1 LANQTWAPER
11 FRTVRLIRTT
21 DSDYRCPRAIPVRP
35 CLPRRGRMWA
45 AGGAGVALPWRI
57 GTSGFRPMPPLAVG
71 TRPGQSARPQKGR
84 FGTQVIGGTLRTEPG
99 RASSWEGPKTRS
111 RRSSPDEP
119 RGGSDGYGFMAEL
132 QGCDQVCTDV
142 SGRGQT
148 SLSVHPSLDSGH
160 PSVDAPAAVL
170 VDREWPIG
178 RGTHE

>member
-119 RGGSDGYGFMAEL
+119 RGGSDGNGFLARTPRL
-132 QGCDQVCTDV
+132 RSGLHGDV
-142 SGRGQT
+142 SGRGRT
-148 SLSVHPSLDSGH
+148 SLNVHN
-160 PSVDAPAAVL
+160 
-170 VDREWPIG
+170 RWI
-178 RGTHE
+178 RGILHSTVERLC